1 MREHLLELSEKE
13 RDRILLK
20 TTAENLSALSWLA
33 LENPKLYTELERFG
47 FEKLFMTRV
56 EIFEDSRVKKDIRFS
71 CRIGHYG
78 HADIYDTHNFLEM
91 FGKSIRKLTLLLTSP
106 ETSTTLNSFVKR
118 TLFIGTKCL
127 NRNKDFLEIVRLDH
141 IIDEIQSYAA
151 KYTLFSDIMYRRY

>member
-1 MREHLLELSEKE
+1 MLALSEKK

-20 TTAENLSALSWLA
+20 TTAENLSVLSWLA
-33 LENPKLYTELERFG
+33 LENPKLYIELERFG
-47 FEKLFMTRV
+47 FENLFMTRV

-106 ETSTTLNSFVKR
+106 ETSTTNSFVKR

-151 KYTLFSDIMYRRY
+151 KYSLFSDIIHRRY